1 MSFQTINVG
10 AAANDGT
17 GDTERAA
24 WQKAN
29 ANFSDLYNAQGK
41 IMNPRLIFAGDSKA
55 VLGGSFLGDSWAAWA
70 LGLAGVEYQYGTAL
84 DNCGVNGAVCDNGN
98 TTAVTN
104 GSGTATVLGFAHDT
118 NVAVIVARV
127 AARVAAGDN
136 VVMWIQVGTNSTGS
150 DTSHLASLRKVI
162 NACRTAGAR
171 LFLVNDIPPLNSNA
185 AAAANIGSANARLE
199 MWAATQADVK
209 IIKHHAAT
217 LDYASATGAPLGGS
231 AGAAFAATKD
241 GTHES
246 YYGAYLEG
254 KAMAPQIAALFRAVP
269 LRTGGQADVY
279 QAYFGASA
287 YPTNGLSAN
296 LNRNPFL
303 TGTGGSDGTTKAGSA
318 SVTGSVPDHFKLTG
332 SLSGTVN
339 VTFSQVA
346 SAYLNTLFGR
356 TDLTSVRMTL
366 SGTPTANDVISLA
379 VDQTGSTPSRY
390 PVLQVA
396 TPVVGRTIAAANA
409 LTGVQ
414 EFALQVPGKLI
425 LQNTNASVASNALPV
440 LNELLILCGLDS
452 TAGVTTASPVNYASP
467 PALGVHTTLRS
478 GVAVSGSI
486 DLIYCDARYVNAV
499 PAALA

>member
-1 MSFQTINVG
+1 M
-10 AAANDGT
+10 
-17 GDTERAA
+17 
-24 WQKAN
+24 
-29 ANFSDLYNAQGK
+29 
-41 IMNPRLIFAGDSKA
+41 
-55 VLGGSFLGDSWAAWA
+55 
-70 LGLAGVEYQYGTAL
+70 
-84 DNCGVNGAVCDNGN
+84 
-98 TTAVTN
+98 
-104 GSGTATVLGFAHDT
+104 
-118 NVAVIVARV
+118 
-127 AARVAAGDN
+127 
-136 VVMWIQVGTNSTGS
+136 
-150 DTSHLASLRKVI
+150 
-162 NACRTAGAR
+162 
-171 LFLVNDIPPLNSNA
+171 
-185 AAAANIGSANARLE
+185 
-199 MWAATQADVK
+199 
-209 IIKHHAAT
+209 
-217 LDYASATGAPLGGS
+217 
-231 AGAAFAATKD
+231 
-241 GTHES
+241 
-246 YYGAYLEG
+246 
-254 KAMAPQIAALFRAVP
+254 
-269 LRTGGQADVY
+269 
-279 QAYFGASA
+279 
-287 YPTNGLSAN
+287 
-296 LNRNPFL
+296 
-303 TGTGGSDGTTKAGSA
+303 
-318 SVTGSVPDHFKLTG
+318 PDHFKLTG

-452 TAGVTTASPVNYASP
+452 IAGVTTASPVNYASP
-467 PALGVHTTLRS
+467 PTLGVHTTLRS